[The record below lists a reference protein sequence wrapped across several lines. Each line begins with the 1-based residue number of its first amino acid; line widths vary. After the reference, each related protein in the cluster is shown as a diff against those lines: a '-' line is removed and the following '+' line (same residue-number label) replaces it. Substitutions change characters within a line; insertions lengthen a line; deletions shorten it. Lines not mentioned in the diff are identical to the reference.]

1 MRGPRSTA
9 ASRVAVR
16 ANSHRIRRRDDR
28 DDDLHGDPRDQDVVV
43 RETAERR
50 AGHETLQHLLRGE
63 RAGLGHDE
71 DRREPP
77 EPFGPVVRAG
87 ERADHDRGH
96 PGDQQHQDGLVE
108 RGEVRVARALQGERA
123 LMGVGD
129 RDQVREGVPEHQPG
143 RGRAEGREAS
153 EPGSFTHA
161 DRSPRCDSAGL
172 YAGALTRGERGAM
185 RAEDVRTVG
194 VIGCGLMGSGIAEV
208 VARAGQDAVVLE
220 TSDELVERGRQR
232 IETSTLRA
240 VERNRLDAEE
250 RAAVLGRI
258 SLTTDV
264 QDLADVDLVIEAATE
279 DHDTKVGMF
288 RRLDEVTKPEVILA
302 SNTSSIPIADLG
314 AATSRPDKVL
324 GMHFFNPV
332 PVMGLIELVRA
343 ISTSDDTMAFGR
355 AYGVVLG
362 KTTVESRDRAGFI
375 VNALLIPYLN
385 GAIRMLEDGFATRED
400 IDTAVHLGLNHP
412 MGPLRLIDLIGLD
425 THLFIANVLFEEFKE
440 PTYAPP
446 PLLRRMVTAGRL
458 GRKVGRGFYDYE
470 G

>member
-1 MRGPRSTA
+1 
-9 ASRVAVR
+9 
-16 ANSHRIRRRDDR
+16 
-28 DDDLHGDPRDQDVVV
+28 
-43 RETAERR
+43 
-50 AGHETLQHLLRGE
+50 
-63 RAGLGHDE
+63 
-71 DRREPP
+71 
-77 EPFGPVVRAG
+77 
-87 ERADHDRGH
+87 
-96 PGDQQHQDGLVE
+96 
-108 RGEVRVARALQGERA
+108 
-123 LMGVGD
+123 
-129 RDQVREGVPEHQPG
+129 
-143 RGRAEGREAS
+143 
-153 EPGSFTHA
+153 
-161 DRSPRCDSAGL
+161 
-172 YAGALTRGERGAM
+172 M

-194 VIGCGLMGSGIAEV
+194 VIGCGLMGSGISEV
-208 VARAGQDAVVLE
+208 VARAGQTAVVLE
-220 TSDELVERGRQR
+220 TTDELIERGRQR

-240 VERNRLDAEE
+240 VERGRLDAEE
-250 RAAVLGRI
+250 RTAVLGRI
-258 SLTTDV
+258 SLTTDM

-343 ISTSDDTMAFGR
+343 ISSSDDTMAFGR

-412 MGPLRLIDLIGLD
+412 MGPLQLIDLIGLD

-440 PTYAPP
+440 PTFAPP

-458 GRKVGRGFYDYE
+458 GRKVGRGFYDY
-470 G
+470 GS

>member
-1 MRGPRSTA
+1 
-9 ASRVAVR
+9 
-16 ANSHRIRRRDDR
+16 
-28 DDDLHGDPRDQDVVV
+28 
-43 RETAERR
+43 
-50 AGHETLQHLLRGE
+50 
-63 RAGLGHDE
+63 
-71 DRREPP
+71 
-77 EPFGPVVRAG
+77 
-87 ERADHDRGH
+87 
-96 PGDQQHQDGLVE
+96 
-108 RGEVRVARALQGERA
+108 
-123 LMGVGD
+123 
-129 RDQVREGVPEHQPG
+129 
-143 RGRAEGREAS
+143 
-153 EPGSFTHA
+153 
-161 DRSPRCDSAGL
+161 
-172 YAGALTRGERGAM
+172 M

-194 VIGCGLMGSGIAEV
+194 IIGCGLMGSGIAET
-208 VARAGQDAVVLE
+208 VARAGQTVVFLE
-220 TSDELVERGRQR
+220 ASDELVERGRNR

-240 VERNRLDAEE
+240 VERGRLETAERE
-250 RAAVLGRI
+250 TLLGRI
-258 SLTTDV
+258 SGTTDV
-264 QDLADVDLVIEAATE
+264 RELADVDLVIEAATE

-343 ISTSDDTMAFGR
+343 ITTSEDTVEFGR
-355 AYGVVLG
+355 AYGVALG

-400 IDTAVHLGLNHP
+400 IDTAIHLGLNHP
-412 MGPLRLIDLIGLD
+412 MGPLQLIDLIGLD

-440 PTYAPP
+440 PTFAPP

-470 G
+470 D

>member
-1 MRGPRSTA
+1 
-9 ASRVAVR
+9 
-16 ANSHRIRRRDDR
+16 
-28 DDDLHGDPRDQDVVV
+28 
-43 RETAERR
+43 
-50 AGHETLQHLLRGE
+50 
-63 RAGLGHDE
+63 
-71 DRREPP
+71 
-77 EPFGPVVRAG
+77 
-87 ERADHDRGH
+87 
-96 PGDQQHQDGLVE
+96 
-108 RGEVRVARALQGERA
+108 
-123 LMGVGD
+123 
-129 RDQVREGVPEHQPG
+129 
-143 RGRAEGREAS
+143 
-153 EPGSFTHA
+153 
-161 DRSPRCDSAGL
+161 
-172 YAGALTRGERGAM
+172 M

-194 VIGCGLMGSGIAEV
+194 VIGCGLMGSGISEV
-208 VARAGQDAVVLE
+208 VARAGQTAVVLE
-220 TSDELVERGRQR
+220 TTDELVERGRQR

-240 VERNRLDAEE
+240 VERGRLDAEE
-250 RAAVLGRI
+250 RTEVLGRI

-343 ISTSDDTMAFGR
+343 ISSSDDTMAFGR

-412 MGPLRLIDLIGLD
+412 MGPLQLIDLIGLD

-440 PTYAPP
+440 PTFAPP

-458 GRKVGRGFYDYE
+458 GRKVGRGFYDY
-470 G
+470 GS

>member
-1 MRGPRSTA
+1 
-9 ASRVAVR
+9 
-16 ANSHRIRRRDDR
+16 
-28 DDDLHGDPRDQDVVV
+28 
-43 RETAERR
+43 
-50 AGHETLQHLLRGE
+50 
-63 RAGLGHDE
+63 
-71 DRREPP
+71 
-77 EPFGPVVRAG
+77 
-87 ERADHDRGH
+87 
-96 PGDQQHQDGLVE
+96 
-108 RGEVRVARALQGERA
+108 
-123 LMGVGD
+123 
-129 RDQVREGVPEHQPG
+129 
-143 RGRAEGREAS
+143 
-153 EPGSFTHA
+153 
-161 DRSPRCDSAGL
+161 
-172 YAGALTRGERGAM
+172 M

-240 VERNRLDAEE
+240 VERNRLDAQE
-250 RAAVLGRI
+250 REAVLGRI

-343 ISTSDDTMAFGR
+343 ISTSDDTMTFGR

>member
-1 MRGPRSTA
+1 
-9 ASRVAVR
+9 
-16 ANSHRIRRRDDR
+16 
-28 DDDLHGDPRDQDVVV
+28 
-43 RETAERR
+43 
-50 AGHETLQHLLRGE
+50 
-63 RAGLGHDE
+63 
-71 DRREPP
+71 
-77 EPFGPVVRAG
+77 
-87 ERADHDRGH
+87 
-96 PGDQQHQDGLVE
+96 
-108 RGEVRVARALQGERA
+108 
-123 LMGVGD
+123 
-129 RDQVREGVPEHQPG
+129 
-143 RGRAEGREAS
+143 
-153 EPGSFTHA
+153 
-161 DRSPRCDSAGL
+161 
-172 YAGALTRGERGAM
+172 M

-194 VIGCGLMGSGIAEV
+194 VIGCGLMGSGISEV
-208 VARAGQDAVVLE
+208 VARAGQTAVVLE
-220 TSDELVERGRQR
+220 TTDELVERGRQR

-240 VERNRLDAEE
+240 VERGRLEAEE
-250 RAAVLGRI
+250 RTAVLGRI

-264 QDLADVDLVIEAATE
+264 LDLADVDLVIEAATE

-343 ISTSDDTMAFGR
+343 ISSSDDTMAFGR

-412 MGPLRLIDLIGLD
+412 MGPLQLIDLIGLD

-440 PTYAPP
+440 PTFAPP

-458 GRKVGRGFYDYE
+458 GRKVGRGFYDY
-470 G
+470 GS

>member
-1 MRGPRSTA
+1 
-9 ASRVAVR
+9 
-16 ANSHRIRRRDDR
+16 
-28 DDDLHGDPRDQDVVV
+28 
-43 RETAERR
+43 
-50 AGHETLQHLLRGE
+50 
-63 RAGLGHDE
+63 
-71 DRREPP
+71 
-77 EPFGPVVRAG
+77 
-87 ERADHDRGH
+87 
-96 PGDQQHQDGLVE
+96 
-108 RGEVRVARALQGERA
+108 
-123 LMGVGD
+123 
-129 RDQVREGVPEHQPG
+129 
-143 RGRAEGREAS
+143 
-153 EPGSFTHA
+153 
-161 DRSPRCDSAGL
+161 
-172 YAGALTRGERGAM
+172 M

-194 VIGCGLMGSGIAEV
+194 VIGCGLMGSGISEV
-208 VARAGQDAVVLE
+208 VARAGQTAVVLE

-240 VERNRLDAEE
+240 VERGRLDAEE
-250 RAAVLGRI
+250 RTAVLGRI

-264 QDLADVDLVIEAATE
+264 LDLADVDLVIEAATE

-343 ISTSDDTMAFGR
+343 ISSSDDTMAFGR

-440 PTYAPP
+440 PTFAPP

-458 GRKVGRGFYDYE
+458 GRKVGRGFYDY
-470 G
+470 GS

>member
-1 MRGPRSTA
+1 
-9 ASRVAVR
+9 
-16 ANSHRIRRRDDR
+16 
-28 DDDLHGDPRDQDVVV
+28 
-43 RETAERR
+43 
-50 AGHETLQHLLRGE
+50 
-63 RAGLGHDE
+63 
-71 DRREPP
+71 
-77 EPFGPVVRAG
+77 
-87 ERADHDRGH
+87 
-96 PGDQQHQDGLVE
+96 
-108 RGEVRVARALQGERA
+108 
-123 LMGVGD
+123 
-129 RDQVREGVPEHQPG
+129 
-143 RGRAEGREAS
+143 
-153 EPGSFTHA
+153 
-161 DRSPRCDSAGL
+161 
-172 YAGALTRGERGAM
+172 M

-194 VIGCGLMGSGIAEV
+194 VIGCGLMGSGISEV
-208 VARAGQDAVVLE
+208 VARAGQTAVVLE
-220 TSDELVERGRQR
+220 ASDELVERGRQR

-240 VERNRLDAEE
+240 VERGRLDAEE
-250 RAAVLGRI
+250 RTAVLGRI

-314 AATSRPDKVL
+314 AATSRPGKVL

-332 PVMGLIELVRA
+332 PAMGLIELVRA
-343 ISTSDDTMAFGR
+343 ISSSDDTMAFGR

-425 THLFIANVLFEEFKE
+425 THLFIADVLFEEFKE
-440 PTYAPP
+440 PTFAPP

-458 GRKVGRGFYDYE
+458 GRKAGRGFYDYE

>member
-1 MRGPRSTA
+1 
-9 ASRVAVR
+9 
-16 ANSHRIRRRDDR
+16 
-28 DDDLHGDPRDQDVVV
+28 
-43 RETAERR
+43 
-50 AGHETLQHLLRGE
+50 
-63 RAGLGHDE
+63 
-71 DRREPP
+71 
-77 EPFGPVVRAG
+77 
-87 ERADHDRGH
+87 
-96 PGDQQHQDGLVE
+96 
-108 RGEVRVARALQGERA
+108 
-123 LMGVGD
+123 
-129 RDQVREGVPEHQPG
+129 
-143 RGRAEGREAS
+143 
-153 EPGSFTHA
+153 
-161 DRSPRCDSAGL
+161 
-172 YAGALTRGERGAM
+172 M

-194 VIGCGLMGSGIAEV
+194 VIGCGLMGSGISEV
-208 VARAGQDAVVLE
+208 VARAGQTAVVLE
-220 TSDELVERGRQR
+220 TTDELVERGRQR

-240 VERNRLDAEE
+240 VERGRLDAEE
-250 RAAVLGRI
+250 RTAVLERI

-264 QDLADVDLVIEAATE
+264 LDLADVDLVIEAATE

-343 ISTSDDTMAFGR
+343 ISSSDDTMAFGR

-412 MGPLRLIDLIGLD
+412 MGPLQLIDLIGLD

-440 PTYAPP
+440 PTFAPP

-458 GRKVGRGFYDYE
+458 GRKVGRGFYDY
-470 G
+470 GN

>member
-1 MRGPRSTA
+1 
-9 ASRVAVR
+9 
-16 ANSHRIRRRDDR
+16 
-28 DDDLHGDPRDQDVVV
+28 
-43 RETAERR
+43 
-50 AGHETLQHLLRGE
+50 
-63 RAGLGHDE
+63 
-71 DRREPP
+71 
-77 EPFGPVVRAG
+77 
-87 ERADHDRGH
+87 
-96 PGDQQHQDGLVE
+96 
-108 RGEVRVARALQGERA
+108 
-123 LMGVGD
+123 
-129 RDQVREGVPEHQPG
+129 
-143 RGRAEGREAS
+143 
-153 EPGSFTHA
+153 
-161 DRSPRCDSAGL
+161 
-172 YAGALTRGERGAM
+172 M

-194 VIGCGLMGSGIAEV
+194 VIGCGLMGSGISEV
-208 VARAGQDAVVLE
+208 VARAGQTAVVLE
-220 TSDELVERGRQR
+220 TTDELVERGRQR

-240 VERNRLDAEE
+240 VERGRLDAEE
-250 RAAVLGRI
+250 RTAVLGRI

-264 QDLADVDLVIEAATE
+264 LDLADVDLVIEAATE

-343 ISTSDDTMAFGR
+343 ISSSDDTMAFGR

-440 PTYAPP
+440 PTFAPP

-458 GRKVGRGFYDYE
+458 GRKVGRGFYDY
-470 G
+470 GS

>member
-1 MRGPRSTA
+1 
-9 ASRVAVR
+9 
-16 ANSHRIRRRDDR
+16 
-28 DDDLHGDPRDQDVVV
+28 
-43 RETAERR
+43 
-50 AGHETLQHLLRGE
+50 
-63 RAGLGHDE
+63 
-71 DRREPP
+71 
-77 EPFGPVVRAG
+77 
-87 ERADHDRGH
+87 
-96 PGDQQHQDGLVE
+96 
-108 RGEVRVARALQGERA
+108 
-123 LMGVGD
+123 
-129 RDQVREGVPEHQPG
+129 
-143 RGRAEGREAS
+143 
-153 EPGSFTHA
+153 
-161 DRSPRCDSAGL
+161 
-172 YAGALTRGERGAM
+172 M

-194 VIGCGLMGSGIAEV
+194 IIGCGLMGSGIAET
-208 VARAGQDAVVLE
+208 VARAGQTVVFLE
-220 TSDELVERGRQR
+220 ASDELVERGRNR

-240 VERNRLDAEE
+240 VERGRLETAE
-250 RAAVLGRI
+250 RDTLLGRI
-258 SLTTDV
+258 SGTTDV
-264 QDLADVDLVIEAATE
+264 HELADVDLVIEAATE

-343 ISTSDDTMAFGR
+343 ITTSEETVEFGR

-400 IDTAVHLGLNHP
+400 IDTAIHLGLNHP
-412 MGPLRLIDLIGLD
+412 MGPLQLIDLIGLD

-440 PTYAPP
+440 PTFAPP

-470 G
+470 D

>member
-1 MRGPRSTA
+1 
-9 ASRVAVR
+9 
-16 ANSHRIRRRDDR
+16 
-28 DDDLHGDPRDQDVVV
+28 
-43 RETAERR
+43 
-50 AGHETLQHLLRGE
+50 
-63 RAGLGHDE
+63 
-71 DRREPP
+71 
-77 EPFGPVVRAG
+77 
-87 ERADHDRGH
+87 
-96 PGDQQHQDGLVE
+96 
-108 RGEVRVARALQGERA
+108 
-123 LMGVGD
+123 
-129 RDQVREGVPEHQPG
+129 
-143 RGRAEGREAS
+143 
-153 EPGSFTHA
+153 
-161 DRSPRCDSAGL
+161 
-172 YAGALTRGERGAM
+172 M

-194 VIGCGLMGSGIAEV
+194 IIGCGLMGSGIAEV
-208 VARAGQDAVVLE
+208 VARAGQNAVVLE

-232 IETSTLRA
+232 IETSTLLA
-240 VERNRLDAEE
+240 VERKRLDAGE

-343 ISTSDDTMAFGR
+343 ISTSDDTMTFGR

-412 MGPLRLIDLIGLD
+412 MGPLQLIDLIGLD

>member
-1 MRGPRSTA
+1 
-9 ASRVAVR
+9 
-16 ANSHRIRRRDDR
+16 
-28 DDDLHGDPRDQDVVV
+28 
-43 RETAERR
+43 
-50 AGHETLQHLLRGE
+50 
-63 RAGLGHDE
+63 
-71 DRREPP
+71 
-77 EPFGPVVRAG
+77 
-87 ERADHDRGH
+87 
-96 PGDQQHQDGLVE
+96 
-108 RGEVRVARALQGERA
+108 
-123 LMGVGD
+123 
-129 RDQVREGVPEHQPG
+129 
-143 RGRAEGREAS
+143 
-153 EPGSFTHA
+153 
-161 DRSPRCDSAGL
+161 
-172 YAGALTRGERGAM
+172 M

-194 VIGCGLMGSGIAEV
+194 VIGCGLMGSGISEV
-208 VARAGQDAVVLE
+208 VARAGQTAVVLE

-240 VERNRLDAEE
+240 VERGRLDAEE
-250 RAAVLGRI
+250 RTAVLGRI

-343 ISTSDDTMAFGR
+343 ISSSDDTMAFGR

-440 PTYAPP
+440 PTFAPP

-458 GRKVGRGFYDYE
+458 GRKVGRGFYDYGE
-470 G
+470 LSRAHVASRTRS

>member
-1 MRGPRSTA
+1 
-9 ASRVAVR
+9 
-16 ANSHRIRRRDDR
+16 
-28 DDDLHGDPRDQDVVV
+28 
-43 RETAERR
+43 
-50 AGHETLQHLLRGE
+50 
-63 RAGLGHDE
+63 
-71 DRREPP
+71 
-77 EPFGPVVRAG
+77 
-87 ERADHDRGH
+87 
-96 PGDQQHQDGLVE
+96 
-108 RGEVRVARALQGERA
+108 
-123 LMGVGD
+123 
-129 RDQVREGVPEHQPG
+129 
-143 RGRAEGREAS
+143 
-153 EPGSFTHA
+153 
-161 DRSPRCDSAGL
+161 
-172 YAGALTRGERGAM
+172 M

-194 VIGCGLMGSGIAEV
+194 VVGCGLMGSGISEV
-208 VARAGQDAVVLE
+208 VARAGQIAVVLE

-240 VERNRLDAEE
+240 VERGRLDAEE
-250 RAAVLGRI
+250 RTAVLGRI

-264 QDLADVDLVIEAATE
+264 QDLAGVDLVIEAATE

-332 PVMGLIELVRA
+332 PAMGLIELVRA

-355 AYGVVLG
+355 AYGVVVG

-440 PTYAPP
+440 PTFAPP
-446 PLLRRMVTAGRL
+446 PLLRRMVTAGLL
-458 GRKVGRGFYDYE
+458 GRKVGRGFYEY
-470 G
+470 GS

>member
-1 MRGPRSTA
+1 
-9 ASRVAVR
+9 
-16 ANSHRIRRRDDR
+16 
-28 DDDLHGDPRDQDVVV
+28 
-43 RETAERR
+43 
-50 AGHETLQHLLRGE
+50 
-63 RAGLGHDE
+63 
-71 DRREPP
+71 
-77 EPFGPVVRAG
+77 
-87 ERADHDRGH
+87 
-96 PGDQQHQDGLVE
+96 
-108 RGEVRVARALQGERA
+108 
-123 LMGVGD
+123 
-129 RDQVREGVPEHQPG
+129 
-143 RGRAEGREAS
+143 
-153 EPGSFTHA
+153 
-161 DRSPRCDSAGL
+161 
-172 YAGALTRGERGAM
+172 M

-194 VIGCGLMGSGIAEV
+194 VIGCGLMGSGISEV
-208 VARAGQDAVVLE
+208 VARAGQTAVVLE

-240 VERNRLDAEE
+240 VERGRLDAEE
-250 RAAVLGRI
+250 RTAVLGRI

-264 QDLADVDLVIEAATE
+264 QDLAGVDLVIEAATE

-332 PVMGLIELVRA
+332 PAMGLIELVRA
-343 ISTSDDTMAFGR
+343 ISTSDDTMSFGR
-355 AYGVVLG
+355 AYGVVVG

-385 GAIRMLEDGFATRED
+385 GAIRMLEDGFASRED

-440 PTYAPP
+440 PTFAPP
-446 PLLRRMVTAGRL
+446 PLLRRMVTAGLL
-458 GRKVGRGFYDYE
+458 GRKVGRGFYEY
-470 G
+470 GS